1 MSASQ
6 SGSGIYQWW
15 RWPLMP
21 VVAAAGSF
29 IGVAALMF
37 FGWLSLHVFGGFSN
51 DSWLVR
57 YMLPIAAASTAGF
70 LFAFCACNVPP
81 RGGVV
86 SGIVMTTIYAVVK
99 VGWVL
104 SIWLT
109 PGQAMGRAVMELV
122 VGVVA
127 VISAVSYVVNFHNKS
142 PVRQAVMSNTTN
154 ALHRNHLP
162 SID

>member
-1 MSASQ
+1 MNASQ
-6 SGSGIYQWW
+6 TASGKYQWW

-21 VVAAAGSF
+21 VAAVAGSF
-29 IGVAALMF
+29 IGVAAFML

-51 DSWLVR
+51 GSWLVR
-57 YMLPIAAASTAGF
+57 YILPVAAASTAGF

-109 PGQAMGRAVMELV
+109 PGQAMGRTVMELV

-127 VISAVSYVVNFHNKS
+127 VISAVSYVINFHNES
-142 PVRQAVMSNTTN
+142 TARQALMSNRTN
-154 ALHRNHLP
+154 TSRRNRLP
-162 SID
+162 SMD